1 MRDNSLVVP
10 LLLAGTLLSIGLL
23 SALRRF
29 PYGHWSGLRTRAILS
44 SPAVWQAAHVAAAPW
59 LLAGGA
65 AGAAVCILASR
76 APRWLSPLDRHRTAV
91 AMGVEAL
98 FVVVATVVAELTAHR
113 VKDGQPGPG

>member
-1 MRDNSLVVP
+1 VLRDHSLVVP
-10 LLLAGTLLSIGLL
+10 ALLAGTLLSIGLL

-44 SPAVWQAAHVAAAPW
+44 SPAAWRAAHVAAAPW

-65 AGAAVCILASR
+65 AGAAVCVLAAC
-76 APRWLSPLDRHRTAV
+76 APRWSSLLDRHRTAA

-98 FVVVATVVAELTAHR
+98 FVVLATVVAQRAAHR
-113 VKDGQPGPG
+113 VRDG

>member
-1 MRDNSLVVP
+1 LRDSSLVVP

-44 SPAVWQAAHVAAAPW
+44 SPAAWQAAHVAAAPW
-59 LLAGGA
+59 LLAGAA

-76 APRWLSPLDRHRTAV
+76 APRWLSLLDRHGTAV

-98 FVVVATVVAELTAHR
+98 FVVLATVVAELAAYR
-113 VKDGQPGPG
+113 VKNG

>member
-10 LLLAGTLLSIGLL
+10 LLLAATLLLIGLL

-44 SPAVWQAAHVAAAPW
+44 SPAAWQAAHVAAAPW

-65 AGAAVCILASR
+65 AGAAACILASR
-76 APRWLSPLDRHRTAV
+76 VSRWPSLFDRHRTAV

-98 FVVVATVVAELTAHR
+98 FVVLATVVAELAAHR
-113 VKDGQPGPG
+113 VKDG